1 MKLNYHKSNL
11 LPLLFLLA
19 FALITS
25 CTVYQ
30 NVPET
35 DGIYSS
41 ESNRTRI
48 IVDNTKEYQEHEN
61 QYFTREL
68 ERIDGINGTDI
79 LTNIEAYSSIED
91 TINNAPESI
100 YSYNMNN
107 AWGNEDSDQVVINL
121 NLNNVGYG
129 WNNYWNFYDPYY
141 SFGYLNPWNR
151 RAWRFGWRNRFGD
164 PSFWPGYGY
173 FQFPYY
179 NPFFNGI
186 YGYGYF
192 NSRNYYGHGFMY
204 NRYRNFNYGRRNYYN
219 NGLSSRNYYN
229 SGRINNNNRRVTF
242 SNRRSQNTSRNINID
257 NLANKLRIDKNK
269 IKVYSQTKNV
279 PVKSRRTRSTRENPD
294 VRSSSTSNRSRYNSN
309 TSRSRNNSNASRSRN
324 NSSPRTRNNSSPRR
338 SSFRSSNF
346 SRGSSSSSGRS
357 SSGSRSSSSRS
368 SSRRGG

>member
-1 MKLNYHKSNL
+1 MKLNYHKLNQS
-11 LPLLFLLA
+11 PLLFLLVLT
-19 FALITS
+19 LITS

-30 NVPET
+30 NVPDT

-48 IVDNTKEYQEHEN
+48 IVENSKEYQEHEN

-79 LTNIEAYSSIED
+79 LTDIETYSSIED

-100 YSYNMNN
+100 YSYNANS
-107 AWGNEDSDQVVINL
+107 AWGNSDSDQVVINL

-129 WNNYWNFYDPYY
+129 FNNYWNFFDPYY

-151 RAWRFGWRNRFGD
+151 RTWRFGWRGRFGD

-173 FQFPYY
+173 FQLPFF

-192 NSRNYYGHGFMY
+192 NSRNFYGHGYMY
-204 NRYRNFNYGRRNYYN
+204 NRYRNYNYGRRNYSYN
-219 NGLSSRNYYN
+219 SLSSRNYTN
-229 SGRINNNNRRVTF
+229 SRRINNRNRRVTF
-242 SNRRSQNTSRNINID
+242 TNGRSRNTSRDVNID
-257 NLANKLRIDKNK
+257 NLARRLKFDKNK

-279 PVKSRRTRSTRENPD
+279 PELTKRSRNVGKNSKIRPGNSTKSSYRSNSSRTRSN
-294 VRSSSTSNRSRYNSN
+294 SSI
-309 TSRSRNNSNASRSRN
+309 RSRNNTPR
-324 NSSPRTRNNSSPRR
+324 NSSI
-338 SSFRSSNF
+338 RSSNF

-357 SSGSRSSSSRS
+357 SSRGRSSSSRS
-368 SSRRGG
+368 ISKRGG

>member
-1 MKLNYHKSNL
+1 MKLNYHKLNL

-48 IVDNTKEYQEHEN
+48 IVDNTKEYQEREN

-129 WNNYWNFYDPYY
+129 WNNYWNF
-141 SFGYLNPWNR
+141 L
-151 RAWRFGWRNRFGD
+151 
-164 PSFWPGYGY
+164 
-173 FQFPYY
+173 
-179 NPFFNGI
+179 
-186 YGYGYF
+186 
-192 NSRNYYGHGFMY
+192 
-204 NRYRNFNYGRRNYYN
+204 
-219 NGLSSRNYYN
+219 
-229 SGRINNNNRRVTF
+229 
-242 SNRRSQNTSRNINID
+242 RS
-257 NLANKLRIDKNK
+257 LL
-269 IKVYSQTKNV
+269 
-279 PVKSRRTRSTRENPD
+279 
-294 VRSSSTSNRSRYNSN
+294 
-309 TSRSRNNSNASRSRN
+309 
-324 NSSPRTRNNSSPRR
+324 
-338 SSFRSSNF
+338 
-346 SRGSSSSSGRS
+346 
-357 SSGSRSSSSRS
+357 
-368 SSRRGG
+368 

>member
-1 MKLNYHKSNL
+1 MKLNYHKLNQS
-11 LPLLFLLA
+11 PLLFLLVLT
-19 FALITS
+19 LITS

-30 NVPET
+30 NVPDT

-41 ESNRTRI
+41 ERNRTRI

-79 LTNIEAYSSIED
+79 LTNIETYSSIED

-107 AWGNEDSDQVVINL
+107 AWGNADSDQVVINL
-121 NLNNVGYG
+121 NLNNLGYG

-173 FQFPYY
+173 FQLPHY
-179 NPFFNGI
+179 NPYFNGM

-192 NSRNYYGHGFMY
+192 NFRNYYGYGFMY
-204 NRYRNFNYGRRNYYN
+204 NRYRNYNYGRRNYYN
-219 NGLSSRNYYN
+219 NALSSRNYTN
-229 SGRINNNNRRVTF
+229 SRRIYNNNRRVTF
-242 SNRRSQNTSRNINID
+242 TNRRSQNTSRDINVD
-257 NLANKLRIDKNK
+257 NLASRLRFDKNK

-279 PVKSRRTRSTRENPD
+279 PKQNRRAKSTRENPD
-294 VRSSSTSNRSRYNSN
+294 VRTSSRSSRSRYNSN
-309 TSRSRNNSNASRSRN
+309 TSRSRNN
-324 NSSPRTRNNSSPRR
+324 NSSRR

-368 SSRRGG
+368 FSKRGG